1 MRVITQQAFGGPEVL
16 TIVDAP
22 EPQPLPTEVLVRVK
36 AIGLN
41 PLEALLRAG
50 EFPPLLGR
58 PPFILGWDISGVVEE
73 GSLTYRFRPGDEV
86 FGMPLFPRAGNA
98 YAEVVSA
105 PALHLARK
113 PASLSHVE
121 AAALPVVGLTAWQGL
136 VDLAGVTEGDRVLV
150 HGGGGGV
157 GHVAIQIAKAL
168 GAHVITTASG
178 GKRKF
183 VEEFGADEVIDYTA
197 VDFTEAV
204 RDIDVVLDT
213 IGGDTVERSLD
224 VLRPGGHLVTA
235 VAEGI
240 RPSPPSTRRPACAS
254 AASRSTP
261 IRSPCEGS
269 SNSSNRAGS
278 GSTCRRRSPSSA
290 SPTRTGCSTAV
301 TSRASS
307 SSPSDP
313 VVGPRASE
321 APPRGPLSPHGSAP
335 AFRLGEPGRSVSSNS
350 VHAGHRP
357 ADDQLRGGRTEP
369 VDTRC
374 PQK

>member
-1 MRVITQQAFGGPEVL
+1 MRVITQQTFGGPEVL

-50 EFPPLLGR
+50 EFPPLLGQ

-73 GSLTYRFRPGDEV
+73 GPLTYRFRPGDEV
-86 FGMPLFPRAGNA
+86 FGMPLFPRAGSA
-98 YAEVVSA
+98 YAEVVAA

-168 GAHVITTASG
+168 GAHVIATASG

-197 VDFTEAV
+197 ADFTEAV

-213 IGGDTVERSLD
+213 IGGDTVERSLE

-235 VAEGI
+235 VAEGD
-240 RPSPPSTRRPACAS
+240 S
-254 AASRSTP
+254 ALAAKYAA
-261 IRSPCEGS
+261 
-269 SNSSNRAGS
+269 AGMRFS
-278 GSTCRRRSPSSA
+278 GI
-290 SPTRTGCSTAV
+290 AV
-301 TSRASS
+301 D
-307 SSPSDP
+307 PDP
-313 VVGPRASE
+313 VA
-321 APPRGPLSPHGSAP
+321 
-335 AFRLGEPGRSVSSNS
+335 
-350 VHAGHRP
+350 
-357 ADDQLRGGRTEP
+357 LRGLVELVEQGRLRIHVQETFPFER
-369 VDTRC
+369 VAVAHRVLDSGHLQGKLVLTV
-374 PQK
+374 